1 MTDFQ
6 QVKQYLMKSDA
17 VLAIIIHEIG
27 DLDLSRRLE
36 LSTQNHFGTLV
47 FGIIGQR
54 NAERVTINILKN
66 MREKYG
72 NESPTPEQ
80 ILTTPKAELEQMV
93 NSYKKADYLISL
105 AENVV
110 AETLDLNTIAEKT
123 DEEITLQLT
132 AVKASAIGQ
141 LNSFYFGI

>member
-6 QVKQYLMKSDA
+6 QVKQYLTKSDA
-17 VLAIIIHEIG
+17 VLATIIHEIG

-72 NESPTPEQ
+72 NESPTPQQ

-105 AENVV
+105 AENPM
-110 AETLDLNTIAEKT
+110 K
-123 DEEITLQLT
+123 
-132 AVKASAIGQ
+132 K
-141 LNSFYFGI
+141 